1 MKKITNKRPK
11 KPHLSLPCESWK
23 AFQGFKSPPFTSF
36 GLRTAKLIRHLFLII
51 IMGFVNV
58 VFASYRRFM
67 QFKYKLKTAKYS
79 MILLVFVLVFAL
91 ISVDHSQTKKQETIE
106 TIIATSEKNHDFGQI
121 SNAIGWESWDEDFVL
136 PVSGYKSQG
145 YFRGHNGIDYA
156 TEIYSPVHPVT
167 AGEVIHAGWEQG
179 GYGISVIID
188 HGHDLV
194 ARYAHLANTK
204 VKVGDKVR
212 TGDIVGEV
220 GLTGRTSGPHV
231 HVEIYDQ
238 NVNIN
243 PENFIPLVK

>member
-11 KPHLSLPCESWK
+11 KPHLSLPCESRR
-23 AFQGFKSPPFTSF
+23 AFQGFKLLPLVFI
-36 GLRTAKLIRHLFLII
+36 GLKIAKKIRLTLPII
-51 IMGFVNV
+51 IMGFINV
-58 VFASYRRFM
+58 VFKYYKQFLK
-67 QFKYKLKTAKYS
+67 FKYKFKTLKYGVIA
-79 MILLVFVLVFAL
+79 IVFTLVFAL
-91 ISVDHSQTKKQETIE
+91 ISVDHSQTKKQETVE
-106 TIIATSEKNHDFGQI
+106 TIIATSEESHNFGQI
-121 SNAIGWESWDEDFVL
+121 SSEIGWESWDEDFVL

-145 YFRGHNGIDYA
+145 YHRGHNGIDYA
-156 TEIYSPVHPVT
+156 TEIYSPVHPIT

-179 GYGISVIID
+179 GYGISVIVD

-204 VKVGDKVR
+204 VKVGDKIR
-212 TGDIVGEV
+212 TDDIVGEV

-238 NVNIN
+238 SININ